1 MMKKPSALYWLMPF
15 LYALPLMAAAALA
28 LALYG
33 PKILDLVWV
42 GLKLVVTA

>member
-1 MMKKPSALYWLMPF
+1 MIKKPSALYWLMPL
-15 LYALPLMAAAALA
+15 LYALPLIAAAAWT

-42 GLKLVVTA
+42 ALKLVVTA